1 MASYLP
7 PNIRPVPTVKQGKQ
21 ALGML
26 TDMMP
31 VIGDAKAV
39 AEIPEL
45 LGQGRYGAAGV
56 NALSVLPLVGAVG
69 DAARLSRKAGDEAI
83 QANRASQTTQRANT
97 VGTAT
102 KVSSYLDTLGAT
114 GKSLDYGAGM
124 GLNAKAAKIDDTF
137 EPFPQ
142 EGFNPTFNTPSEIPA
157 NTYGKIISTNV
168 INVLPPKLR
177 ADAVLNIGKALK
189 KEGKALIQTWDA
201 NAAKAGMKSKKA
213 TPVKTEENA
222 FTTSTGSYQKG
233 FTNKELKQYAESVL
247 GDRYTVD
254 IVPNKAKI
262 SGSAVVITKK

>member
-1 MASYLP
+1 MNFKHLV
-7 PNIRPVPTVKQGKQ
+7 NRDLTTKDRMKQV
-21 ALGML
+21 GML
-26 TDMMP
+26 TEFTP
-31 VIGDAKAV
+31 VGDARAI

-56 NALSVLPLVGAVG
+56 NMLSAIPLVGAGADV
-69 DAARLSRKAGDEAI
+69 ARLSRKAADEAI
-83 QANRASQTTQRANT
+83 EANRASQTTQRANT

-102 KVSSYLDTLGAT
+102 KVSNYLDDLGAT

-142 EGFNPTFNTPSEIPA
+142 EGFKPTFNKPSEIPA

-168 INVLPPKLR
+168 INVLPPKVR
-177 ADAVLNIGKALK
+177 ADAILNIGKALK
-189 KEGKALIQTWDA
+189 KDGKALIQTWDA

-213 TPVKTEENA
+213 TPVKGEENA

-233 FTNKELKQYAESVL
+233 FTNKELKQYVENIL
-247 GDRYTVD
+247 GDRYSVD

-262 SGSAVVITKK
+262 SGSAVVVTKK